1 MTVMADLAA
10 SLDTIPV
17 PLSSAEALQR
27 LVAFDT
33 TSRNSNLELIG
44 WVRGYLDN
52 LGVPYRLSFDPTG
65 QKANLH
71 AIVGPHVAGGIALS
85 GHTDVVPV
93 DGQAWSSDPFQVR
106 RADGRLFGRGTA
118 DMKGFVAACL
128 AAVPSFQ
135 AAGLARPIHLLLS
148 YDEEVS
154 CDGARRLIEDFEE
167 SGLAPSLCIVGEP
180 SGMQPILAHKGRLAV
195 QVTVRGRTGHSSEPG
210 KGVNAV
216 FAAAEAVA
224 WVAAEARRFASDGP
238 FADGFD
244 PPHTTVHVGT
254 LQGGTI
260 LNIIPE
266 SARFVME
273 WREIPGSDA
282 TAEVER
288 MRAHVA
294 AVIEPAMHA
303 VDPSTGFEFEV
314 LNWLPGL
321 ALDPHHHL
329 ATLVS
334 QLTGLN
340 STGHVS
346 YGTEAG
352 LFEKAGIPSIVCGP
366 GHIAQ
371 AHQADEW
378 IAESELAACD
388 AFLRRLA
395 ARLAA
400 S

>member
-1 MTVMADLAA
+1 MADLAA
-10 SLDTIPV
+10 LLDTIPA
-17 PLSSAEALQR
+17 PLSTVAALER

-33 TSRNSNLELIG
+33 TSCNSNLDLIS
-44 WVRGYLDN
+44 WVRAYLDG
-52 LGVPYRLSFDPTG
+52 LDVPYRLSFDPTG

-71 AIVGPHVAGGIALS
+71 AIVGPQVAGGIALS

-93 DGQAWSSDPFQVR
+93 DGQAWSGDPFRLR
-106 RADGRLFGRGTA
+106 RESGRLIGRGTA

-128 AAVPSFQ
+128 AAVPGFQ
-135 AAGLARPIHLLLS
+135 AAGLARPVHLLLS

-154 CDGARRLIEDFEE
+154 CDGARRLIEDFADG
-167 SGLAPSLCIVGEP
+167 GLAPSLCIVGEP

-195 QVTVRGRTGHSSEPG
+195 QVTARGRTGHSSAPG
-210 KGVNAV
+210 RGVNAV
-216 FAAAEAVA
+216 SAAAEAVV
-224 WVAAEARRFASDGP
+224 WVAAEARRFAVDGP
-238 FADGFD
+238 FAEGFD

-254 LQGGTI
+254 LHGGTI

-266 SARFVME
+266 FARFVME
-273 WREIPGSDA
+273 WRVIPGSDA
-282 TAEVER
+282 AAELGR
-288 MRAHVA
+288 MHAHVA
-294 AVIEPAMHA
+294 AILEPAMHA
-303 VDPSTGFEFEV
+303 VDPSTGFEFEA

-321 ALDPHHHL
+321 SLDPHHPL
-329 ATLVS
+329 ATLVC
-334 QLTGLN
+334 QLTGSN
-340 STGHVS
+340 SAGHVS

-352 LFEKAGIPSIVCGP
+352 LFEQAGIPSIVCGP

-388 AFLRRLA
+388 AFLRRLTL
-395 ARLAA
+395 RLAA

>member
-1 MTVMADLAA
+1 MADLAA
-10 SLDTIPV
+10 SLDTTPSH
-17 PLSSAEALQR
+17 LSTTEVLQR
-27 LVAFDT
+27 LVGFDT
-33 TSRNSNLELIG
+33 TSRNSNLDLIG
-44 WVRGYLDN
+44 WAGAYLDD
-52 LGVPYRLSFDPTG
+52 LDVPYRLSFDPTG

-71 AIVGPHVAGGIALS
+71 AIVGPQVAGGIALS

-93 DGQAWSSDPFQVR
+93 DGQAWSSDPFQLR
-106 RADGRLFGRGTA
+106 RDDGRLFGRGTA

-128 AAVPSFQ
+128 AAVPMFQ
-135 AAGLARPIHLLLS
+135 AARLARPVHLLLS

-154 CDGARRLIEDFEE
+154 CDGARRLIEDFGE
-167 SGLAPSLCIVGEP
+167 SGLTPSFCIVGEP

-195 QVTVRGRTGHSSEPG
+195 QVTVRGRTGHSSDPG

-224 WVAAEARRFASDGP
+224 WVAGEARRLASEGP

-254 LQGGTI
+254 LHGGTI

-273 WREIPGSDA
+273 WRDIPGSDA
-282 TAEVER
+282 RAEVTR

-294 AVIEPAMHA
+294 AVLEPAMHA
-303 VDPSTGFEFEV
+303 IDPSTGFEFDV
-314 LNWLPGL
+314 LNRLPEL
-321 ALDPHHHL
+321 ALDPLHPL

-334 QLTGLN
+334 QLTGSN
-340 STGHVS
+340 SAGHVS

-388 AFLRRLA
+388 AFLGRLA
-395 ARLAA
+395 SRLAA